1 MQKSTF
7 FILVT
12 HVFDEH
18 PCILSTNKR
27 QLIKMKILRKVK
39 WLAAGLGM
47 QYGHNSLKSPQTYQ
61 VSTASMYL
69 LGHSKQ

>member
-1 MQKSTF
+1 MQKKHF

-27 QLIKMKILRKVK
+27 QLIKMKMLRKVK
-39 WLAAGLGM
+39 WLGGLGM
-47 QYGHNSLKSPQTYQ
+47 QYGHNSLKSPQTYL
-61 VSTASMYL
+61 VSTASM
-69 LGHSKQ
+69 Q